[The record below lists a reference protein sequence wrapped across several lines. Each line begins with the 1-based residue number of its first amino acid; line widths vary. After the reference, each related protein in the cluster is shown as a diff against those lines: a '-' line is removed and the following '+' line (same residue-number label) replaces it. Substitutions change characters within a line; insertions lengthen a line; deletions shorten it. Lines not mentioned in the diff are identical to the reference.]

1 MSAFINRKPSATAL
15 LALIFG
21 PVLIMLYLGK
31 GRAAIAYLLLMLSV
45 AISTPFW
52 LQFSPMAITME
63 MAFILTV
70 VVFHLA
76 AAFHGIRESR
86 KLKGKKPSVWFA
98 RWYAALG
105 LAIILPN
112 LVATLNRA
120 FLWEPFSIPS
130 GSSKPTLQVGDFV
143 YVSKYAYGYSRHALP
158 FSPDIFSGRL
168 FFSPP
173 ERGDIAVYK
182 EPRDNR
188 TDYIKRIVGLPG
200 DKIQM
205 IEGLLHINGE
215 AVVRTEIEL
224 ASDETAGAGSS
235 RAPKVKRY
243 RERLPNGVEYEI
255 YEVGD
260 NLRFDNTRVFE
271 VPEDHYFALGDN
283 RDNSLDSRAIGP
295 IPADN
300 LLGRLAFI
308 LWNDREQR
316 IRLWD

>member
-1 MSAFINRKPSATAL
+1 MSAFINRKPWATAL

-31 GRAAIAYLLLMLSV
+31 GRAAITYVGLGVLLHLGIFAALHV
-45 AISTPFW
+45 DLITLDADTRQYILDAVWRALAIVHG
-52 LQFSPMAITME
+52 
-63 MAFILTV
+63 V
-70 VVFHLA
+70 VIA
-76 AAFHGIRESR
+76 RS
-86 KLKGKKPSVWFA
+86 LKGQKPNAWFS
-98 RWYAALG
+98 RWYAIIGLG
-105 LAIILPN
+105 LIPLLFA
-112 LVATLNRA
+112 LVIRV
-120 FLWEPFSIPS
+120 FLWEPFSIPG
-130 GSSKPTLQVGDFV
+130 GSMKPAIRVGDVLFI
-143 YVSKYAYGYSRHALP
+143 SKYTYGYSRHALP

-182 EPRDNR
+182 EPRNNR

-215 AVVRTEIEL
+215 AVVRTEIEP

-260 NLRFDNTRVFE
+260 NLRFDNTKVFE
-271 VPEDHYFALGDN
+271 VPEGHYFALGDN